1 MRQKLALVRAMLHN
15 PPVLLLDEPTSAMDP
30 ESARVVRDA
39 IHGLRNQDVTIVL
52 CTHNLVEAEELADMV
67 AIIQRGCII
76 YDGSISGLKQTLLGQ
91 PEFEA
96 RLASGGP
103 DWQPYPLPEGVSI
116 TGRGQDW
123 IRFKVH
129 APQTANPLLIEQMMK
144 QHLQLISFQEV
155 PHSLEMAY
163 LEAVNK
169 KAQEVGV

>member
-1 MRQKLALVRAMLHN
+1 
-15 PPVLLLDEPTSAMDP
+15 VLLLDEPTSAMDP

-52 CTHNLVEAEELADMV
+52 CSHNLVEAEELADMV
-67 AIIQRGCII
+67 AIIQRGRII
-76 YDGSISGLKQTLLGQ
+76 YNGTVGNLKHTLLGQ

-96 RLASGGP
+96 RVNGEIG
-103 DWQPYPLPEGVSI
+103 DWQPDFLPEGVSI

-123 IRFKVH
+123 MRFKVD
-129 APQTANPLLIEQMMK
+129 APEVSNPMLIEQMGA
-144 QHLQLISFQEV
+144 HQLKLVTFQEV

-169 KAQEVGV
+169 NTGKVRE